1 MNKADIDEQVRVVC
15 RMRRLSI
22 HTERTYADWI
32 KRFGEHVKT
41 CPQLSRE
48 ERLRSW
54 LQKMAPHCSAS
65 TQNQALNAVVF
76 LYRDVLLEPL
86 GDLGKWAR
94 AKRPKK
100 LPVYL
105 EMQEMSALLS
115 ALPPGARLMARLA
128 FGTGLRLNELL
139 SLRMKDL
146 HLMSDRPT
154 VDVRGGKGDKD
165 RIVPLPRSLVMELH
179 EHMERM
185 RVIFAGD
192 RACHRNGIHL
202 PDGLERK
209 FPNGGKEWPWF
220 WLWPAKGESFDKVT
234 RTVRRHH
241 VHEDTLGKALQKAAR
256 VAGLSKRVTAHT
268 LRHSFATH
276 LLAAGVDIRRI
287 QEWLGH
293 TSVET
298 TMIYTHCVPRESGDV
313 ISPLDALTQ
322 NKILFFR
329 QEEEWRGRGEEGRKR
344 A

>member
-1 MNKADIDEQVRVVC
+1 MNKAELEQQIHVVC

-22 HTERTYADWI
+22 HTERTYAEWI
-32 KRFGEHVKT
+32 RRFGRFVQS

-48 ERLRSW
+48 EKLRSW
-54 LQKMAPHCSAS
+54 LEQMAPHCSAS

-76 LYRDVLLEPL
+76 LYRDVLQEPL
-86 GDLGKWAR
+86 GELGKWAR

-105 EMQEMSALLS
+105 EMPEMSALLA
-115 ALPPGARLMARLA
+115 ALPSGARLMARFA

-139 SLRMKDL
+139 SLRMKDV
-146 HLMSDRPT
+146 HLMSEHPT

-165 RIVPLPRSLVMELH
+165 RVVPLPRTLVMELH
-179 EHMERM
+179 DHVQRM
-185 RVIFAGD
+185 RVLYDED
-192 RACHRNGIHL
+192 RAACRPGVYL

-209 FPNGGKEWPWF
+209 FPNGGKERPWF
-220 WLWPAKGESFDKVT
+220 WLWPAKSESRDPET
-234 RTVRRHH
+234 GIVRRHH
-241 VHEDTLGKALQKAAR
+241 VHEDTLGKALKVAAR
-256 VAGLSKRVTAHT
+256 KAGIAKRVTAHT

-276 LLAAGVDIRRI
+276 LLAQGVDIRRI

-293 TSVET
+293 SSVET
-298 TMIYTHCVPRESGDV
+298 TMIYTHCVPRDSGDV

-322 NKILFFR
+322 SKVVPFEQPQHMRRERI
-329 QEEEWRGRGEEGRKR
+329 